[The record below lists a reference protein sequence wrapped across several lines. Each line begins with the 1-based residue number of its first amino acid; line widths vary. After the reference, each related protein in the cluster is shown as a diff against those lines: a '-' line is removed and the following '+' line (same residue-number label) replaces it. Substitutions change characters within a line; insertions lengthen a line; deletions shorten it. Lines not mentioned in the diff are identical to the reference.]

1 MTTATKLPLLLQQ
14 LEQQMRQC
22 SLWSDVSPSDEA
34 LASVEPFAI
43 DSLQPEEWLQWI
55 FIVKINAMMN
65 AQMSLPK
72 GFAIHPYFGEVWKN
86 EADKAELLVT
96 IQSIDEVCA

>member
-1 MTTATKLPLLLQQ
+1 MTAATKLPLLLQQ

-22 SLWSDVSPSDEA
+22 SLWSTLPPSDEA
-34 LASVEPFAI
+34 LASVEPFGI

-55 FIVKINAMMN
+55 FIVKINAMMD

-86 EADKAELLVT
+86 KADKVELLVT

>member
-1 MTTATKLPLLLQQ
+1 MTAATKLPLLLQQ

-43 DSLQPEEWLQWI
+43 DSLQPEE
-55 FIVKINAMMN
+55 
-65 AQMSLPK
+65 
-72 GFAIHPYFGEVWKN
+72 
-86 EADKAELLVT
+86 
-96 IQSIDEVCA
+96 

>member
-1 MTTATKLPLLLQQ
+1 MTAATKLPLLLQQ

-22 SLWSDVSPSDEA
+22 SLWSSLPPSDEA

-55 FIVKINAMMN
+55 FIVKINAMMD

-72 GFAIHPYFGEVWKN
+72 GFAIHPYFGEVWKS
-86 EADKAELLVT
+86 EIDKAELLVT
-96 IQSIDEVCA
+96 ILSIDEVCA

>member
-1 MTTATKLPLLLQQ
+1 MTAATKLPPLLQQ
-14 LEQQMRQC
+14 LEQQMRQR
-22 SLWSDVSPSDEA
+22 SLWSSVAPSDEA

-55 FIVKINAMMN
+55 FIVKINALID
-65 AQMSLPK
+65 AQMPLPK
-72 GFAIHPYFGEVWKN
+72 GFAIHPYFCEVWKN

>member
-1 MTTATKLPLLLQQ
+1 MTAATKLPLLLQQ

-22 SLWSDVSPSDEA
+22 SLWGALPPSDQA

-55 FIVKINAMMN
+55 FIVKINAMMD

-72 GFAIHPYFGEVWKN
+72 GFAIHPYFCEVWKN

-96 IQSIDEVCA
+96 ILSIDEVCA

>member
-1 MTTATKLPLLLQQ
+1 MTAATKLPLLLQQ

-22 SLWSDVSPSDEA
+22 ALWSILPPSDEA

-43 DSLQPEEWLQWI
+43 DLLQPEEWLQWI
-55 FIVKINAMMN
+55 FIVKINAMMD

-86 EADKAELLVT
+86 EAEKAELLVT

>member
-1 MTTATKLPLLLQQ
+1 MTAATKLPLLLQQ

-34 LASVEPFAI
+34 LSSVEPFAI

-55 FIVKINAMMN
+55 FIVKINAMMD

-86 EADKAELLVT
+86 EAEKAELLVT
-96 IQSIDEVCA
+96 ILSIDEVCA

>member
-1 MTTATKLPLLLQQ
+1 MTAATKLPLLLQQ

-22 SLWSDVSPSDEA
+22 FLWSDVSPTDEA

-55 FIVKINAMMN
+55 FIVKINAMMD

-96 IQSIDEVCA
+96 ILIIDEVCA

>member
-1 MTTATKLPLLLQQ
+1 MTAATKLLPLLQQ

-22 SLWSDVSPSDEA
+22 SLWSSVAPSDEA

-43 DSLQPEEWLQWI
+43 DSLQPEEWLQWV
-55 FIVKINAMMN
+55 FIVKINAMID
-65 AQMSLPK
+65 AQMPLPK
-72 GFAIHPYFGEVWKN
+72 GFSIHPYFGEVWKN
-86 EADKAELLVT
+86 ATDKAELLVT

>member
-1 MTTATKLPLLLQQ
+1 MTAATKLPLLLQQ

-22 SLWSDVSPSDEA
+22 FLWSDVSPSDEA

-55 FIVKINAMMN
+55 FIVKISAMMD

-86 EADKAELLVT
+86 EADKADLLVT
-96 IQSIDEVCA
+96 ILIIDEVCA

>member
-1 MTTATKLPLLLQQ
+1 MTAATKLPLLLQQ

-22 SLWSDVSPSDEA
+22 SLWSALPPSNEA

-43 DSLQPEEWLQWI
+43 DSLKPEEWLQWI
-55 FIVKINAMMN
+55 FIVKINAMMD

-72 GFAIHPYFGEVWKN
+72 GFAIHPYFVEVWKN
-86 EADKAELLVT
+86 EADKVELLVT

>member
-1 MTTATKLPLLLQQ
+1 MTAATKLPLLLQQ

-22 SLWSDVSPSDEA
+22 SLWGSLAPSNEA

-43 DSLQPEEWLQWI
+43 DTLQPQEWLQWV
-55 FIVKINAMMN
+55 FIVKINAMIA
-65 AQMSLPK
+65 AQMDLPK
-72 GFAIHPYFGEVWKN
+72 GFAIYPYFGEVWKN
-86 EADKAELLVT
+86 ESDKAELLMT

>member
-1 MTTATKLPLLLQQ
+1 MTAATKLPLLLQQ

-22 SLWSDVSPSDEA
+22 SLWSALPPSDEA
-34 LASVEPFAI
+34 LASAEPFAI

-55 FIVKINAMMN
+55 FIVKINAMMD

-72 GFAIHPYFGEVWKN
+72 GFAIHPYFGEVWKS

-96 IQSIDEVCA
+96 ILSIDEVCA